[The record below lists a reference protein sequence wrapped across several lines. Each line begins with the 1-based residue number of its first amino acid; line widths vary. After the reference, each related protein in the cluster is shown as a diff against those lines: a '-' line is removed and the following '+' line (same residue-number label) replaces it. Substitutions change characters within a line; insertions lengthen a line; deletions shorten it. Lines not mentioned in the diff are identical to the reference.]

1 MPSHAIRKSHRDDP
15 VRNAVVNFCENLDG
29 AQLLLAGGSGGSAKD
44 VVNNAISDLTAVL
57 SSSGVRD
64 LTVSVN
70 HLGRIEVFLDY
81 SDDLGDIRLTYTA
94 RNPSSTL

>member
-1 MPSHAIRKSHRDDP
+1 MTTHAIRKSHRDDP

-29 AQLLLAGGSGGSAKD
+29 AQLLLAGGSGPAARKAVGD
-44 VVNNAISDLTAVL
+44 AISDLTAVL

-70 HLGRIEVFLDY
+70 HLGRIEAFLDY